1 LCFAYTGLS
10 YSPSISVFHVAGIT
24 GLSLCAGQKCI
35 TFKRLAAKHR
45 WLMPVILVTKEAEI
59 SRIEVPSQPGQIVC
73 QTKIYHRKG
82 LVEWI
87 KV

>member
-1 LCFAYTGLS
+1 
-10 YSPSISVFHVAGIT
+10 
-24 GLSLCAGQKCI
+24 
-35 TFKRLAAKHR
+35 
-45 WLMPVILVTKEAEI
+45 MPVILVTKEAEI